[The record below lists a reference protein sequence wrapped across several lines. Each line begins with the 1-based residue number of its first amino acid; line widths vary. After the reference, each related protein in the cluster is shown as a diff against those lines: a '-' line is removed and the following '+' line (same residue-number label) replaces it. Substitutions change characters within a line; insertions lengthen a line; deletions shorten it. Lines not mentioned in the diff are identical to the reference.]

1 MNRKRRMRVGR
12 FTAVL
17 LLIATGALLFG
28 DALHGTDHLLLLL
41 KWWPLIIVLWGL
53 EYIILHLISRHAK
66 GAGRRF
72 QLDLRGVMLAAVLST
87 SVFIVAEQ
95 KHYLHLWNKVSLNL
109 AAAGV
114 DYSEAEGNSVGK
126 DLLAVPVT
134 LKTQNVNVENI
145 NGDII
150 VQRGPVADIGVQA
163 EIWVDQITGPEAE
176 AIGRESSLDVSGD
189 STITIQTKGKAYGQ
203 SGKRQPR
210 MNLTITLPEDRRF
223 DLSLRTMNGSIRLQ
237 HVEAIKQI
245 SMETASG
252 DLYLNQVTGNV
263 KGSTLNG
270 KANAYHVLGSVDL
283 STNQG
288 SMQVVDV
295 SDAVTL
301 TTQVGNLSVRKSLGA
316 IDVRT
321 KNGNIDVDGIRSG
334 LKAESL
340 NGGITARSGVV
351 GGDWDIY
358 SAVGE
363 LTLALPEAG
372 SYEIDGSISY
382 GDIHNQFPEFTV
394 DKKNI
399 TGTIGLGEHKVHIEG
414 NSDLSVNKY

>member
-1 MNRKRRMRVGR
+1 MNRIRRMRVGR

-17 LLIATGALLFG
+17 LLIATGVLLLG
-28 DALHGTDHLLLLL
+28 DALQGTERLLLLL
-41 KWWPLIIVLWGL
+41 KWWPLTLVLWGL
-53 EYIILHLISRHAK
+53 EYIALLLISRRSR
-66 GAGRRF
+66 GTGRRF
-72 QLDLRGVMLAAVLST
+72 QLDLRGVLIAVVLSA
-87 SVFIVAEQ
+87 SVFIVTEQ

-114 DYSEAEGNSVGK
+114 DYSEQEGSSVGK

-134 LKTQNVNVENI
+134 LTTQNIKVENI
-145 NGDII
+145 NGDIV
-150 VQRGPVADIGVQA
+150 VQRGPVTDIGVQA

-176 AIGRESSLDVSGD
+176 AIARESALEVGGGN
-189 STITIQTKGKAYGQ
+189 TITIQTKGKGYGQ

-210 MNLTITLPEDRRF
+210 MNLTITLPQDRRF
-223 DLSLRTMNGSIRLQ
+223 DLSLRTMNGSILVQ
-237 HVEAIKQI
+237 HVDAIKQI
-245 SMETASG
+245 SMETANG
-252 DLYLNQVTGNV
+252 DLRLNRVTGNV

-270 KANAYHVLGSVDL
+270 KGIAYHVMGSVDL

-288 SMQVVDV
+288 NMQAVDV

-301 TTQVGNLSVRKSLGA
+301 STQVGNLSVRKSLGP
-316 IDVRT
+316 IDVQT
-321 KNGNIDVDGIRSG
+321 KNGNIDVDEVRSD

-340 NGGITARSGVV
+340 NGGIKARSSVV
-351 GGDWDIY
+351 EGDWDIY

-363 LTLALPEAG
+363 LTVSLPESG

-382 GDIHNQFPEFTV
+382 GDIYNQFPAFTV

-399 TGTIGLGEHKVHIEG
+399 TGTIGLGEHRVRIEG
-414 NSDLSVNKY
+414 NSDLNVNKY